1 MAAGEGG
8 GVGGAA
14 QRLLRRADDFQRRH
28 PILAFP
34 VAVIQ
39 KFGDDRAGQLAA
51 LIAYYG
57 FFSLFPLLLLFVT
70 IVSFVVRDDHDLQRR
85 LIDSALS
92 QFPVVG
98 TQIGDSVKQLSGSW
112 LALIVG
118 LIAALWSGLA
128 VVTAAEQAM
137 DDVWDVPRAER
148 PSLVS
153 RVGRAVGL
161 LAVFG
166 AWLVFSTILAGLGSG
181 SGAAALGL
189 RIASMITLLGLST
202 ALFAFAYR
210 VLTVARVSWRA
221 VLPGAILA
229 AVAWSVLLL
238 VGGWIVDRQIRNASQ
253 VYGFFAIVIGLLFW
267 IYLVAQVLLVGAE
280 VNVVRDRRL
289 WPRSF
294 VDKPRSE
301 PDRRVLA
308 EQAEEERAVREET
321 VDVGFDQRG
330 RGSQGAAR

>member
-1 MAAGEGG
+1 MNPGDGG
-8 GVGGAA
+8 GVGGKA
-14 QRLLRRADDFQRRH
+14 QGLLRRADDFQRRH

-34 VAVIQ
+34 VAVAK

-57 FFSLFPLLLLFVT
+57 FFSLFPLMLLFVT
-70 IVSFVVRDDHDLQRR
+70 IVSLVVRDDPDLQHR
-85 LIDSALS
+85 LIESALS

-98 TQIGDSVKQLSGSW
+98 TRIGDSVKQLSGSAF
-112 LALIVG
+112 ALIVG
-118 LIAALWSGLA
+118 SVGALWSGMA
-128 VVTAAEQAM
+128 VVTSAQQAM

-148 PSLVS
+148 PSLLS
-153 RVGRAVGL
+153 RVARAVGL
-161 LAVFG
+161 LVVFG
-166 AWLVFSTILAGLGSG
+166 IWLVFSTILAGLGSG
-181 SGAAALGL
+181 SGAAAVALKVV
-189 RIASMITLLGLST
+189 SMITLLGLST

-210 VLTVARVSWRA
+210 VLTVAHVSWRD

-229 AVAWSVLLL
+229 AVAWSALLL

-267 IYLVAQVLLVGAE
+267 IYLVAQILLVGAE
-280 VNVVRDRRL
+280 ANVVRSRRL

-294 VDKPRSE
+294 IDQPRSE

-308 EQAEEERAVREET
+308 EQAEEQRAVPQET
-321 VDVGFDQRG
+321 VDVRFEDRDRG
-330 RGSQGAAR
+330 PRGAKR

>member
-1 MAAGEGG
+1 MTSGDGG

-14 QRLLRRADDFQRRH
+14 QRLVRRADDFQRRH
-28 PILAFP
+28 PILGFP
-34 VAVIQ
+34 AAVAK

-57 FFSLFPLLLLFVT
+57 FFSLFPLMLLFVT
-70 IVSFVVRDDHDLQRR
+70 IVSFAVHDDPDLKRR
-85 LIDSALS
+85 LVDSALS

-98 TQIGDSVKQLSGSW
+98 TKIGKSIRQLSGSSF
-112 LALIVG
+112 ALIVG
-118 LIAALWSGLA
+118 FVGALWSGMA

-137 DDVWDVPRAER
+137 DDVWDVPRADR

-153 RVGRAVGL
+153 RVARAVGL
-161 LAVFG
+161 LVVFG
-166 AWLVFSTILAGLGSG
+166 IWLVFSTILAGLGSG
-181 SGAAALGL
+181 SGAGAVGL
-189 RIASMITLLGLST
+189 KVVSMITLLGLST

-210 VLTVARVSWRA
+210 VLTVAPVPWRD
-221 VLPGAILA
+221 VVPGALIA

-267 IYLVAQVLLVGAE
+267 IYLVAQIFLAGAE
-280 VNVVRDRRL
+280 VNVVRARRL

-294 VDKPRSE
+294 IDQPKSE

-308 EQAEEERAVREET
+308 DQAEEERAVPQET
-321 VDVGFDQRG
+321 VDVRFDD
-330 RGSQGAAR
+330 RGSSEATR

>member
-1 MAAGEGG
+1 
-8 GVGGAA
+8 
-14 QRLLRRADDFQRRH
+14 
-28 PILAFP
+28 
-34 VAVIQ
+34 
-39 KFGDDRAGQLAA
+39 
-51 LIAYYG
+51 
-57 FFSLFPLLLLFVT
+57 
-70 IVSFVVRDDHDLQRR
+70 
-85 LIDSALS
+85 
-92 QFPVVG
+92 VG
-98 TQIGDSVKQLSGSW
+98 TQIGHSVKQLSGSW
-112 LALIVG
+112 LALSVG
-118 LIAALWSGLA
+118 LIGALWSGLA

-148 PSLVS
+148 PALVS

-189 RIASMITLLGLST
+189 RVASMITLLGLST

-210 VLTVARVSWRA
+210 VLTVAHVSWRA

-229 AVAWSVLLL
+229 AVAWSILLL

-280 VNVVRDRRL
+280 VNVVRARRL

-294 VDKPRSE
+294 VDQPRSE

-308 EQAEEERAVREET
+308 EQAEEERAVPEET
-321 VDVGFDQRG
+321 VDVGFDQRD